1 MWRFLVN
8 LFAVLGFLGVLA
20 AVGIGVLV
28 WQAVVASARQ
38 EPPPLNT
45 VLELDLRYGTP
56 QGAPRGSLLPWGD
69 REATTLSD
77 AIAAIDRAAADH
89 RVVAL
94 VAHIGDDT
102 ISFSAAQELRGAV
115 ERWQET
121 GKPALAYSDGFGEF
135 GPGNFSYYLAS
146 AFDEIW
152 LRPLGPV
159 GLTGLRMEVPF
170 ARDALE
176 SLEIEPDFSRRGPY
190 KTFPEIFTGRTFSPA
205 YREMLTS
212 LTRDLY
218 GQLVTGIAEGRGL
231 SPSAVRTL
239 IDDGPLLATEAESG
253 GLIDALD
260 TETAFRAA
268 ISERLGDTTTL
279 DPNEYLAGTAEEQAA
294 PAARVALIHAVGTIT
309 QGESQE
315 TPGIGTAMMGAD
327 TVVDAIEEAIAD
339 TDISAILLRV
349 DSGGGQAVASAMIGA
364 AVQRAVEAGKPV
376 VVSMADTAGSGGYWI
391 ATHATAIVAT
401 PATLTGSIGVFG
413 GKFATS
419 ALWEDLG
426 IRWGAIQ
433 LGDNA
438 DIWSGLEPYSES
450 GRERLDAVLD
460 DIYGRFIARVA
471 EGRNLDRESVEA
483 IAEGR
488 VWTGAQAV
496 GLGLVD
502 TLGGM
507 ADAMQTIRRE
517 LFLEEDAYVQIVVL
531 PEQPGPLDMLLSL
544 ARGEPP
550 ISGQIALP
558 PPIEE
563 MAAVLAPLMTDG
575 SYPVLAMPPMMMAR

>member
-8 LFAVLGFLGVLA
+8 LFAILGFLGVLA

-28 WQAVVASARQ
+28 WQAVIAGARQ

-56 QGAPRGSLLPWGD
+56 QGPPRDSLLPWGD
-69 REATTLSD
+69 GEATTLRD
-77 AIAAIDRAAADH
+77 AIEAIDRAAADH

-170 ARDALE
+170 ARDALD
-176 SLEIEPDFSRRGPY
+176 SLEIEADFSRRGPY
-190 KTFPEIFTGRTFSPA
+190 KTFPEIFTGRSFSPA

-231 SPSAVRTL
+231 SPSAVRAL
-239 IDDGPLLATEAESG
+239 IDDGPLLAAEAESG
-253 GLIDALD
+253 GLVDSLD
-260 TETAFRAA
+260 SEAAFRTA
-268 ISERLGDTTTL
+268 ISERLGETMTV
-279 DPNEYLAGTAEEQAA
+279 DPAEYLAGTEGEQAA
-294 PAARVALIHAVGTIT
+294 PAARVALIHAFGTIT

-327 TVVDAIEEAIAD
+327 TVVAAIEEAIAD

-376 VVSMADTAGSGGYWI
+376 VVSMGETAGSGGYWI

-413 GKFATS
+413 GKFATG

-450 GRERLDAVLD
+450 GRERLDTVLD
-460 DIYGRFIARVA
+460 DIYSRFIARVA

-507 ADAMQTIRRE
+507 SDAMQTIRRE
-517 LFLEEDAYVQIVVL
+517 LFLDEDAHVQIVVL
-531 PEQPGPLDMLLSL
+531 PEQPGPLDLLLSL

-550 ISGQIALP
+550 ISSRIALP